1 MILQAFITGSGRRI
15 GRAMAE
21 FLASH
26 GYDVALHYNR
36 SVDEVNE
43 LALLLRLKY
52 PGRLFPVIC
61 HDLNNWKEAGKV
73 FDLLPEQF
81 NQISVLVN
89 NASIYQPSTLTS
101 ATPEMIEQNFAV
113 HCFAPMMLMQAFNRL
128 FCKGLIVSVL
138 DTKVNGNEF
147 AFAPY
152 LLSKK
157 SLAELTKMA
166 ALEWAPRIRVNAIL
180 PGPVLPAVGADESR
194 FEKVVSQTP
203 LQEVVAM
210 VEIVQTLHFFI
221 QNKHITGQMINVD
234 SGSHLQ

>member
-1 MILQAFITGSGRRI
+1 LILQALITGSGKRI

-21 FLASH
+21 FLALQ

-36 SVDEVNE
+36 SADEVNE
-43 LALLLRLKY
+43 LAEMLRLQY
-52 PGRLFPVIC
+52 PGRLFPVVY
-61 HDLNNWKEAGKV
+61 HDLNNWKEAG
-73 FDLLPEQF
+73 DLFGSLPEQF

-89 NASIYQPSTLTS
+89 NASIYQPSTLSS
-101 ATPEMIEQNFAV
+101 ATPEIIEQNFAV
-113 HCFAPMMLMQAFNRL
+113 HCFAPMMLMQSFNRL
-128 FCKGLIVSVL
+128 FGKGLIVNVL

-166 ALEWAPRIRVNAIL
+166 ALEWAPRIRVNAIS
-180 PGPVLPAVGADESR
+180 PGPVLPAVGADENR
-194 FEKVVSQTP
+194 FEKVVLQTP
-203 LQEVVAM
+203 LQEAVAIE
-210 VEIVQTLHFFI
+210 EIVQTLNFFI